1 MGKLLWLNE
10 RYVFKNPDGMFVYL
24 LLILTFVNFQ
34 FSSWNYNF
42 FFIFCNEE
50 IKLACNKITLF
61 FNESIALPKYDCL
74 LYLDIFITIKLISPL
89 NFEHV

>member
-42 FFIFCNEE
+42 F
-50 IKLACNKITLF
+50 LF
-61 FNESIALPKYDCL
+61 FVMR
-74 LYLDIFITIKLISPL
+74 KL
-89 NFEHV
+89 N